1 MGERCAVCGRD
12 VPIAGGIA
20 NFWTLDH
27 TETGGMTL
35 ELEDGTEHFLCFSC
49 MESLPDHPTEADIEA
64 LAAERHD

>member
-1 MGERCAVCGRD
+1 MGERCAVCGAD

-27 TETGGMTL
+27 TQTGGMTL
-35 ELEDGTEHFLCFSC
+35 EFADGTEHFLCFAC
-49 MESLPDHPTEADIEA
+49 MEALPDDPTAADVEA